1 MFSKMALCANLVM
14 AMSHQVSSFVVSR
27 PGTSA
32 LLSVANKAANK
43 GAISSMARYM
53 SSSSSSSSSSSNT
66 STSGISRL
74 DTLHT
79 LLNKVGAPGSV
90 GCNAPNDLEAN
101 TNFNAALHPHLVPI
115 AQSKSNPDHFICAL
129 RRCYAD
135 DAMYESSTKAP
146 WPIVEATLNGPGYK
160 LLSLN
165 SEQLMRRIAAMTDHE
180 EKDGSIS
187 EEEEEIINLYNDGI
201 GEGKGVVDAAFD
213 DKYNMGDVSKLGYG
227 ASKYI
232 LLRVGPFPDLY
243 EEMAFSHQA
252 RGDQSSSLI
261 AAEAA
266 NGKFTGFASTF
277 KFYAALLSTYDNRE
291 DETRDAAR
299 VCLRMALPSIGASTD
314 DFDEVAQLARLSEEG
329 DDHAT
334 AMQKMEAMYE
344 KIKKH
349 EEEDEQ
355 NKANMTPEQVAIEA
369 ANEILDRMV
378 FVADEDRDW
387 SSVRAQLSG
396 IYANAGIDDMA
407 EFVNPPSE

>member
-14 AMSHQVSSFVVSR
+14 AMSHQVSAFVVR
-27 PGTSA
+27 PGASA
-32 LLSVANKAANK
+32 LANK
-43 GAISSMARYM
+43 GAMSSMARYM
-53 SSSSSSSSSSSNT
+53 SSSSSTSSS

-90 GCNAPNDLEAN
+90 VCNAPNDLEAN
-101 TNFNAALHPHLVPI
+101 TNFNASLHPHLVPI

-146 WPIVEATLNGPGYK
+146 WPIVEAKVNGPGYK

-165 SEQLMRRIAAMTDHE
+165 SEQLMRRIAAMADHE

-187 EEEEEIINLYNDGI
+187 EPEEEIINLYNDGL
-201 GEGKGVVDAAFD
+201 GEGKGLVDAAFD
-213 DKYNMGDVSKLGYG
+213 NKYDVGSVSQLGYG
-227 ASKYI
+227 TSKYI

-243 EEMAFSHQA
+243 EEMSFNHQK
-252 RGDQSSSLI
+252 RGDESSSLI

-277 KFYAALLSTYDNRE
+277 KFYAEMLSTYDNRE

-314 DFDEVAQLARLSEEG
+314 DFDKVTQLAGLSEEG

-334 AMQKMEAMYE
+334 SMKKMEAMYE

-355 NKANMTPEQVAIEA
+355 NKANMTPEQTAIEA

-387 SSVRAQLSG
+387 SSVRAELSG

-407 EFVNPPSE
+407 EFINPSSE